1 MILLQG
7 GLHIFN
13 QSISSIFN
21 EKLLEI
27 QNRLPKNVRI
37 TNNLKEDTFTQILNE
52 QIGNEIRN
60 ENLYDNYIDK
70 ASKKYDIDSN
80 LIKSII
86 AVESN
91 FNPQALSKA
100 GAVGL
105 MQLMPQTA
113 ASLQVK
119 NSWDPKQNI
128 EGGVRYLKD
137 MLNRYNGNITLALS
151 AYNAGPTVVDKYM
164 DIPPIK
170 ETQNYVEKV
179 LDLFSKKSN
188 MLPK

>member
-1 MILLQG
+1 MIVLQG

>member
-1 MILLQG
+1 M
-7 GLHIFN
+7 LHILN
-13 QSISSIFN
+13 QSINSIFN
-21 EKLLEI
+21 AKLLEI
-27 QNRLPKNVRI
+27 QNRLPKNVLI
-37 TNNLKEDTFTQILNE
+37 TNNIKEDTFTQILNE
-52 QIGNEIRN
+52 QIGNAIKN
-60 ENLYDNYIDK
+60 ENPYANYIDK

-100 GAVGL
+100 GAIGL

-119 NSWDPKQNI
+119 NSWDPQQNI
-128 EGGVRYLKD
+128 EGGVRYLKE

-179 LDLFSKKSN
+179 LDLFSKNK
-188 MLPK
+188 